1 MLPECRRRRTARVPA
16 SAPGAPWC
24 YHVAAMELLQSLRDH
39 CPYCGE
45 PIELL
50 IDASAGAQQYVE
62 DCAVCCQPMRVEA
75 VPDFAGAGTTV
86 RLRREDD
93 A

>member
-1 MLPECRRRRTARVPA
+1 MRRPRAVRCMPLPTHGSTEAVMNELEP
-16 SAPGAPWC
+16 
-24 YHVAAMELLQSLRDH
+24 VAAH

-50 IDASAGAQQYVE
+50 IDCTIESQRYVE
-62 DCAVCCQPMRVEA
+62 DCQVCCRPIDIIVHVGSDERLPEL
-75 VPDFAGAGTTV
+75 T
-86 RLRREDD
+86 LRRQDE

>member
-1 MLPECRRRRTARVPA
+1 MRASSARSPAPMLDATV
-16 SAPGAPWC
+16 
-24 YHVAAMELLQSLRDH
+24 VH

-50 IDASAGAQQYVE
+50 VDASAGSQSYIE
-62 DCAVCCQPMRVEA
+62 DCQVCCRPIVVSVTVDEDGDSRVE
-75 VPDFAGAGTTV
+75 VSG
-86 RLRREDD
+86 END